1 LTDADDEVAV
11 DWERATRPF
20 RRSTDVDD
28 LRLDT
33 LEASELVEML
43 DFVELRE
50 AVEGSEEVRELT
62 RLDFV
67 DERELCAEDWV
78 VPRETVLLDLVELR
92 ELKVPGLLEDFA
104 ALELDGVRELA
115 VEDLRLPLV
124 LLLLDFCELDAVD
137 FFEVLGLL
145 AFDEDE
151 VRELEVVG
159 WVEPAALDLVELRVE
174 EVDVREDEARD
185 ELLRTREIVVDELRE
200 DTLDERRDVED
211 DLPSVS
217 KIVMQNHHETNV

>member
-1 LTDADDEVAV
+1 LTDAEDEVAA

-50 AVEGSEEVRELT
+50 AVEGLEEVRELT

-137 FFEVLGLL
+137 FFEVLELL

-185 ELLRTREIVVDELRE
+185 ELLKTREIVVDELRE

-217 KIVMQNHHETNV
+217 KTVMQNHHETNV